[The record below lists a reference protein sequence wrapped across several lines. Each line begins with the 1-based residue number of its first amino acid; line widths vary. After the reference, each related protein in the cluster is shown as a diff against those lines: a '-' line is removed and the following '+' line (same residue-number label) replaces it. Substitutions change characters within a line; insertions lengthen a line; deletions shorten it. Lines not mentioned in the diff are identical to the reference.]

1 MELWKTQS
9 ITDWRPTAL
18 QIELNAFWSSE
29 GDTSGLGGR
38 YLQCG
43 HVALPWW
50 LVSRC
55 TLVTELYA
63 SPLLNPPP
71 LTLIT
76 SPSRQGFKWE
86 ERGGGG
92 PLSLGPIVEWPSRNT
107 INFLGADERGEA
119 GNFFEWHSF
128 SFARIVYNYHNFPAS
143 GIFFVLLSG
152 FFFCKCA
159 DAPANCCWWPFSTEK
174 KNPTNCCCW
183 WTDVRPFQRMAPLMN
198 IQ

>member
-63 SPLLNPPP
+63 SPLLFHWVQSSNGPHATQSTFWE
-71 LTLIT
+71 LT
-76 SPSRQGFKWE
+76 
-86 ERGGGG
+86 RGGKPVIFLNGI
-92 PLSLGPIVEWPSRNT
+92 LSHVLVSFVIIIIFQRRAY
-107 INFLGADERGEA
+107 FL
-119 GNFFEWHSF
+119 FCC
-128 SFARIVYNYHNFPAS
+128 
-143 GIFFVLLSG
+143 LG

-174 KNPTNCCCW
+174 KTRPTVAADGQMSDHFKEWLPSWIFNKHM
-183 WTDVRPFQRMAPLMN
+183 TIKLNDFVR
-198 IQ
+198 

>member
-86 ERGGGG
+86 ERGGVLFHWVQSSNGPHATQSTFWELTRGG
-92 PLSLGPIVEWPSRNT
+92 KPVIFLNGILSHLLV
-107 INFLGADERGEA
+107 
-119 GNFFEWHSF
+119 SF
-128 SFARIVYNYHNFPAS
+128 I
-143 GIFFVLLSG
+143 IIII
-152 FFFCKCA
+152 
-159 DAPANCCWWPFSTEK
+159 
-174 KNPTNCCCW
+174 
-183 WTDVRPFQRMAPLMN
+183 FQRRAYFLFCCLVFFSVNAPMRRLTVADDRFPLKKKTRPTVAADGQMSDHFKEWLPSWIFN
-198 IQ
+198 